1 MMPMR
6 TLIALLLWFEEE
18 VIRVRSVNRDVARR
32 AGLILLRLVME
43 CWDCRSCG
51 IHRQRMTLETQQIDI
66 AATQQPRI
74 RRSMRRMAS
83 DAPFD
88 FHRRVLERERT
99 GLVGMA
105 IEAEL
110 ILRGGRAEL
119 LRQETA
125 MLIVA
130 VAARQQSLVHTMMK
144 RPRKVGLHVQMTLVT
159 ELRLRG
165 LQKIP
170 LDRWSMHR
178 MAGDASD
185 VVLLMLGPQEITV
198 LLVEFMAVEAS
209 AARIWRR

>member
-1 MMPMR
+1 
-6 TLIALLLWFEEE
+6 
-18 VIRVRSVNRDVARR
+18 
-32 AGLILLRLVME
+32 
-43 CWDCRSCG
+43 
-51 IHRQRMTLETQQIDI
+51 MTLETQQIDI
-66 AATQQPRI
+66 AAAQQPRI

-88 FHRRVLERERT
+88 FHRSMLEREWA

-110 ILRGGRAEL
+110 ILRCSRAEL

-130 VAARQQSLVHTMMK
+130 VAAGQESLIHTMVK
-144 RPRKVGLHVQMTLVT
+144 RPRKVGLHVQMTFVA

-170 LDRWSMHR
+170 LDLRSMHR

-185 VVLLMLGPQEITV
+185 IVLLMLGPQEITV
-198 LLVEFMAVEAS
+198 LFAEFVAVEAS
-209 AARIWRR
+209 AARIRRR